1 MSEFIIQNS
10 LGNELD
16 ISNNDYFYLTDF
28 SNQTFFESSLY
39 STTNAGYDGSIIN
52 SLTVNPRTIA
62 FDLRIKSG
70 VEVEDAKRYI
80 LQYLKPKKEHTIIW
94 TRNDKVLTIQGV
106 FQGLSMPRWTNKVIL
121 QATFYCE
128 VPFWADKEN
137 TLWEIDDIVNL
148 HYFTTST
155 DDMLYFDDSGLVM
168 GVYDLARTRTYENY
182 GDVETGLEITIHA
195 LGKVVNPIIYLNSPD
210 NYIGIID
217 TLEEGDIVVIS
228 TERGYKDIMKND
240 VSILSKIAQGST
252 FIQLE
257 LGTNTFSISSADG
270 ETDNVYFS
278 ISYKQKYI

>member
-10 LGNELD
+10 LGIELD
-16 ISNNDYFYLTDF
+16 ISNNDYFYLTEL

-70 VEVEDAKRYI
+70 VEVEEAKRYI
-80 LQYLKPKKEHTIIW
+80 LQHLKPKKEHTIVW
-94 TRNDKVLTIQGV
+94 NRNDKVLTIQGV

-155 DDMLYFDDSGLVM
+155 DDMLYFDDGGLVM

-195 LGKVVNPIIYLNSPD
+195 LGTVVDPVMYLNSPD
-210 NYIGIID
+210 NYIGIND

-228 TERGYKDIMKND
+228 TERGYQDIMKNGS
-240 VSILSKIAQGST
+240 SILSKIMQGST